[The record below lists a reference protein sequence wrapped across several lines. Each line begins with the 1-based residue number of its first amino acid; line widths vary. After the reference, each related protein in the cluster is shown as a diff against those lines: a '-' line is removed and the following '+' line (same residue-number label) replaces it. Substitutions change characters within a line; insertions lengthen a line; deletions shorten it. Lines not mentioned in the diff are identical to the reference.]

1 MQTYLLRLS
10 SRRKHAELMASSN
23 LSAWSEGTGP
33 RPSRITRK
41 SYGPRVPNR
50 TMVAKFDRV
59 LLCWFRN
66 GQASS
71 PRRDENR
78 WQGKPKP
85 LRNHMAANRA
95 AGAEARTIS
104 AQSVG
109 LESKKTS
116 GRGEVFF
123 LDFPLYR
130 TYQHLDGT
138 WSIGYGPHIVGRYNQ
153 QGIAGLLETQVQPKT
168 LGKRG
173 SLRSPRLP
181 RLNTTNQ

>member
-1 MQTYLLRLS
+1 
-10 SRRKHAELMASSN
+10 
-23 LSAWSEGTGP
+23 
-33 RPSRITRK
+33 
-41 SYGPRVPNR
+41 
-50 TMVAKFDRV
+50 MVAKFDRV

-130 TYQHLDGT
+130 TYQALA
-138 WSIGYGPHIVGRYNQ
+138 SRCEI
-153 QGIAGLLETQVQPKT
+153 QPS
-168 LGKRG
+168 RNV
-173 SLRSPRLP
+173 S
-181 RLNTTNQ
+181 

>member
-1 MQTYLLRLS
+1 VPRAPSLLRD
-10 SRRKHAELMASSN
+10 
-23 LSAWSEGTGP
+23 P

-50 TMVAKFDRV
+50 TMVAKFDHV

-78 WQGKPKP
+78 WQGKPQP
-85 LRNHMAANRA
+85 LRNHVAAIRA
-95 AGAEARTIS
+95 AGAAATSIS

-130 TYQHLDGT
+130 TSSGT
-138 WSIGYGPHIVGRYNQ
+138 NGMMPRPQFESVSTLYSMPSLLKFATNRTLLPSNRWLPCTISQTVASMGFFNTVGVVCEDSRGAKQ
-153 QGIAGLLETQVQPKT
+153 EIAARAT
-168 LGKRG
+168 
-173 SLRSPRLP
+173 
-181 RLNTTNQ
+181 